1 MIEFVNLRQ
10 SSSST
15 CWMMEIFTAFA
26 CAEACVQ
33 EGPGECDADTL
44 IT

>member
-1 MIEFVNLRQ
+1 MTEFVNLRQ
-10 SSSST
+10 SSSSI
-15 CWMMEIFTAFA
+15 CWMMEVFAALA

>member
-1 MIEFVNLRQ
+1 
-10 SSSST
+10 
-15 CWMMEIFTAFA
+15 MMEIFTAFA

-44 IT
+44 ITWKSTVLLLYMVRS